1 MRKRIVAGSKYP
13 NRFKKGHVS
22 LLKGLRFN
30 DNPNAS
36 KWTPELRRQKKL
48 AKLEESK
55 EKFHGWT
62 EEKRQA
68 ARARILARNE
78 KAKEEAERLRRRRLT
93 RYIRNKNTGEIY
105 VWTEFLEKRSEFEDL
120 GVLDPLVDLDKYRT

>member
-1 MRKRIVAGSKYP
+1 MAGSKYP
-13 NRFKKGHVS
+13 NRLKKGYVS
-22 LLKGLRFN
+22 PLKGLKFN

-36 KWTPELRRQKKL
+36 KWSPELRRQKKL
-48 AKLEESK
+48 EKLEESK
-55 EKFHGWT
+55 EKLPGWT

-105 VWTEFLEKRSEFEDL
+105 VWTEFLEKRPEFEDL
-120 GVLDPLVDLDKYRT
+120 GVLDPLVDLDKYCT